1 MNGTTIRYVDISD
14 LPCRSGHITPHMVSI
29 QIASLLKGKEM
40 RGGATIETV
49 NALGKGNGK
58 QEYATKEQLDALKEH
73 IKTYESPAKD
83 LREPLRKI
91 EQKLLTDH
99 TGFLIGN
106 QCLDFQKQDGIT
118 EVRFC

>member
-1 MNGTTIRYVDISD
+1 
-14 LPCRSGHITPHMVSI
+14 
-29 QIASLLKGKEM
+29 M

-58 QEYATKEQLDALKEH
+58 QEYATMEQLDALKEH

-91 EQKLLTDH
+91 EQMLLTDH

-118 EVRFC
+118 EVRLSKQGCIYSNS